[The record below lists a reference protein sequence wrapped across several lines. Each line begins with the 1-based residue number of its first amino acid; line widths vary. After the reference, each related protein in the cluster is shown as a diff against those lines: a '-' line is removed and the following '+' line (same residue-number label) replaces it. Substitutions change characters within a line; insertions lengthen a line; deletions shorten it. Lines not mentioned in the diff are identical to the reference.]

1 MIPIPV
7 GIRAVFPLAVL
18 ATLQS
23 AQSHM
28 GDRVIPIYEL
38 TEEMVAQIDLKDGL
52 LDEWT
57 EREPTVTL
65 LDFGLITAMSDIS
78 QPDPADLDFRIWL
91 GWTRS
96 PSRIYVAAIM
106 ADDVYVNDYEGP
118 EKSRFTMLINDSMK
132 LLIDADHSGGPFTFI
147 NQPGADAERIFE
159 ASNAQWYD
167 ALSEAPGNGN
177 LEIRAI
183 DRRGW
188 PVRPPFGDGGGG
200 VRSENPVFWV
210 TEFYV
215 TPFAHFDYEDQ
226 QASTTYDLVPG
237 KVVGFQLLVL
247 DRDAAGD
254 PPHAWYELP
263 PVLDLDEEWMH
274 TADGF
279 VDGLLVGVGDGVDD
293 SAVHANSWARIKAS
307 FAE

>member
-1 MIPIPV
+1 M
-7 GIRAVFPLAVL
+7 L
-18 ATLQS
+18 ATLQP
-23 AQSHM
+23 AQSHV
-28 GDRVIPIYEL
+28 GDRVYPIYEL
-38 TEEMVAQIDLKDGL
+38 TEEMVAQIDVKDGL

-57 EREPTVTL
+57 EREPTLTL
-65 LDFGLITAMSDIS
+65 LDFELKPYVSDIAS
-78 QPDPADLDFRIWL
+78 FDPADLDFRIWL

-118 EKSRFTMLINDSMK
+118 EKSSFSMLANDSMA
-132 LLIDADHSGGPFTFI
+132 LLIDADHSGGSSRPN

-167 ALSEAPGNGN
+167 ALSEAPGDGN

-183 DRRGW
+183 DKRGW

-200 VRSENPVFWV
+200 VQSENPVFWV

-226 QASTTYDLVPG
+226 QASARYELVPG
-237 KVVGFQLLVL
+237 RIVGFRLLVQ
-247 DRDAAGD
+247 DRDSGD
-254 PPHAWYELP
+254 FPPGKYDLPVWDLEL
-263 PVLDLDEEWMH
+263 EF

-279 VDGLLVGVGDGVDD
+279 VDGLLVGVGDGIDD

-307 FAE
+307 LSR